1 MEVGLSQHDG
11 SYRVELARKAIHFCS
26 LLIPVLYFFLN
37 KENALLLLVPV
48 TTLFIGVDVA
58 RYYSQPLQQWFL
70 QMFGWMLR
78 KHETDEK
85 RKRLNGASYVLIS
98 ATICVIVF
106 PKVIMLSCFSVLI
119 ISDLTAALVGK
130 RFGRHR
136 FLSKSLEG
144 SLAFLVSGIIVILLT
159 PKVEH
164 HFTEY
169 LIGVIAVAVGMV
181 IEALPTSVDDNL
193 SIPLTVGATMW
204 LLYFL
209 FLPSSNI
216 FILG

>member
-1 MEVGLSQHDG
+1 MEAGLSNIDG
-11 SYRVELARKAIHFCS
+11 SYRVEIARKAIHFCS
-26 LLIPVLYFFLN
+26 LLIPILYFFVN

-48 TTLFIGVDVA
+48 TIIFIGVDVA

-70 QMFGWMLR
+70 QLFGWLLR
-78 KHETDEK
+78 KHETDTK

-106 PKVIMLSCFSVLI
+106 PKLITLSCFSVLI

-136 FLSKSLEG
+136 FFSKSLEG
-144 SLAFLVSGIIVILLT
+144 SLAFLFSGIIVILLT
-159 PKVEH
+159 PKVEYH
-164 HFTEY
+164 LTEY
-169 LIGVIAVAVGMV
+169 LIGVIAVGIGMIV
-181 IEALPTSVDDNL
+181 EALPISVDDNL
-193 SIPLTVGATMW
+193 SIPLTVGVTMW

-216 FILG
+216 YIL